1 MGKSLPNYITLDY
14 YEQTY
19 LTKDYVIINKND
31 LNLENKIKKNKIIY
45 SENNNN
51 KSIFKYI
58 YNNIKFW

>member
-19 LTKDYVIINKND
+19 LTKDYVIVNKNN
-31 LNLENKIKKNKIIY
+31 LNLENEIKKDKIIY